1 MRFYLWLDKAAEKF
15 KLNVRKLAQSLCAES
30 ISSSTE
36 TPQHQLYQHHIN
48 YHKKRFSV
56 CTHEARIEIN
66 KNNWK
71 RHNSQSLKHFK
82 VCLLCKRTA
91 TEGCSY
97 TTIEYVLSSARLDS
111 RHKAH
116 KFARM
121 NQQQT
126 GKKQHWKLLSH
137 KISFHVA
144 SCGICENR
152 VLKPRQAER
161 LASWVERRAADEL
174 VNIVSWMLS
183 AAIVLPELNVNGSS
197 F

>member
-15 KLNVRKLAQSLCAES
+15 KLNVRKLAHSLCAES
-30 ISSSTE
+30 ISSSSE

-126 GKKQHWKLLSH
+126 EKVSTGNYCRIK
-137 KISFHVA
+137 
-144 SCGICENR
+144 
-152 VLKPRQAER
+152 
-161 LASWVERRAADEL
+161 LASMLLHVGYARIECWNQDKRNDSPHGSNVERQT
-174 VNIVSWMLS
+174 S
-183 AAIVLPELNVNGSS
+183 
-197 F
+197 